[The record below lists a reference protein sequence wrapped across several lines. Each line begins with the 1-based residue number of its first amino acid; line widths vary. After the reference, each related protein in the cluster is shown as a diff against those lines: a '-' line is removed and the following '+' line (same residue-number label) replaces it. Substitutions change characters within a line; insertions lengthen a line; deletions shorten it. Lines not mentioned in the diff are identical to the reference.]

1 MVSSINQIFVY
12 VQLITK
18 ILWLTM
24 CIVFPY
30 IQVHSL
36 SLGLTRLEASHTNN
50 CHTHQSALESV
61 DEQGLIC
68 INPYLLLFQIDEYH
82 FQYLICRGE
91 ASP

>member
-1 MVSSINQIFVY
+1 MVSSINQIFVF

-30 IQVHSL
+30 IQVVSL
-36 SLGLTRLEASHTNN
+36 WDSQLTGLKHRIRIIVI
-50 CHTHQSALESV
+50 CTHQSALESV

-68 INPYLLLFQIDEYH
+68 INPYLLLFQTV
-82 FQYLICRGE
+82 RGTTE
-91 ASP
+91 